1 MIKLINLLINFTI
14 KVLIT
19 LISVPIW
26 YLNLLIV
33 LIMWD
38 GKFMVTSEL
47 IDLVWG
53 KTFKTKER

>member
-1 MIKLINLLINFTI
+1 MIKLINFTI

>member
-1 MIKLINLLINFTI
+1 MIKVINFTI

-19 LISVPIW
+19 LISLPIW

-33 LIMWD
+33 VIMWD
-38 GKFMVTSEL
+38 GKFMVTTEL
-47 IDLVWG
+47 IDLIWD